1 MRILFVCTGNLC
13 RSAVAER
20 LATSW
25 VRDSIRDSPEYA
37 AVEIT
42 SAGLEAPTGRPMERR
57 SAEALVQL
65 GGDPQDFHSRTFERR
80 LAEDADLVFTMSR
93 RQRRDVL
100 ERNPKGLRRTFTL
113 LEAADLLGHAD
124 LTGLN
129 LLPITQRARELGL
142 RLDAAR
148 RLRPTQQSDDVLD
161 PIGRS
166 AAVHR
171 EVAETIAVA
180 LRPLA
185 DVLFSSVRPAPAVSV
200 EDDPPGATRQPA
212 A

>member
-1 MRILFVCTGNLC
+1 VRILFVCTGNLC

-25 VRDSIRDSPEYA
+25 VRDSLCDSPEYA

-42 SAGLEAPTGRPMERR
+42 SAGLEAPTGRPMDRR
-57 SAEALVQL
+57 SAEALVHL
-65 GGDPQDFHSRTFERR
+65 GGDPQDFHSRAFERWM
-80 LAEDADLVFTMSR
+80 AEDADLVFTMSR

-100 ERNPKGLRRTFTL
+100 ETSPKGLRRTFTL
-113 LEAADLLGHAD
+113 PEAADLLGNAD

-129 LLPITQRARELGL
+129 LLPLDQRARELGI

-148 RLRPTQQSDDVLD
+148 RFRPSRATDDVPD

-166 AAVHR
+166 AATHR
-171 EVAETIAVA
+171 EVAETIAEA

-185 DVLFSSVRPAPAVSV
+185 EVLFRSLRPVPAVPVDDDRPAQPR
-200 EDDPPGATRQPA
+200 EPA